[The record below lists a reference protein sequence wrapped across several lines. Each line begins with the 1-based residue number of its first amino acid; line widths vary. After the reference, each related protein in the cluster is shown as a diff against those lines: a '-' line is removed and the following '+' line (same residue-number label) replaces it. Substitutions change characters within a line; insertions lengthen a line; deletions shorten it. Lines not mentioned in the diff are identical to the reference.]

1 MNVVTGKPNE
11 RPRGGCPSLPWMRVT
26 LCAVALWVTTTA
38 CLEVYCR
45 GRGYRPHVTDSK
57 DLWYFWRQRVYRD
70 DGKVIVFLGTSRIMA
85 DISLEA
91 MRDRLPEYRAI
102 QLGLNEAHSCVGLLK
117 DLAEDPAFRGIVVCE
132 LDTPLLAR
140 SHWSEREEYQT
151 YRPPTFAAHVSAI
164 AEAVIADRFVVPQRA
179 HSIRETVRRFLA
191 PETRPRPDAICT
203 SFRRDRQW
211 HFQEMADIRGMRLSA
226 TARYREDYA
235 RGNFPPW
242 SSLSTEVHDINAMVR
257 NLRARGGNVVFVRA
271 PSSGDRWD
279 LEEQY
284 HPKASNWDQFA
295 AASIA
300 PCIHFKDYA
309 AMRDCQCP
317 DESHLDARDSPRFT
331 HSLIDELVR
340 RDVVD
345 GKAR

>member
-1 MNVVTGKPNE
+1 
-11 RPRGGCPSLPWMRVT
+11 
-26 LCAVALWVTTTA
+26 
-38 CLEVYCR
+38 
-45 GRGYRPHVTDSK
+45 
-57 DLWYFWRQRVYRD
+57 
-70 DGKVIVFLGTSRIMA
+70 
-85 DISLEA
+85 
-91 MRDRLPEYRAI
+91 
-102 QLGLNEAHSCVGLLK
+102 
-117 DLAEDPAFRGIVVCE
+117 
-132 LDTPLLAR
+132 
-140 SHWSEREEYQT
+140 
-151 YRPPTFAAHVSAI
+151 
-164 AEAVIADRFVVPQRA
+164 VIADRFVVPQRA
-179 HSIRETVRRFLA
+179 HSIRETVRRFLT

-242 SSLSTEVHDINAMVR
+242 SSLRTEVEDINAMVR

-295 AASIA
+295 TASIA
-300 PCIHFKDYA
+300 PCLHFRDYA

-331 HSLIDELVR
+331 RSLIDELVR
-340 RDVVD
+340 RGAVGD
-345 GKAR
+345 KAR